1 MTKIINLSS
10 VIFLLFYF
18 LSGCSMKQN
27 KSSPPKAKKIEKE
40 LTIHGDTRID
50 NYFWLND
57 RNNQEVI
64 DYLNA
69 ENLYTDDVLK
79 DQEKFQESLFNE
91 IVGRIKQNDESV
103 PYFKN
108 GYYYYYRYEEG
119 KEYSIYCR
127 KEKTLDNDEEIILNV
142 NKLAQEHSFF
152 QVRDLKVST
161 NNNLLAFGVDTIG
174 RRKYDIYIKDL
185 SSGEIS
191 DKNVKNTSGSAA
203 WANDNKTIFYVTKDE
218 SLRPYKIFRHKIDED
233 AKNDVEVYHEKDS
246 TFSTYIYK
254 SRSSKFLIIGSDQT
268 LSTEYRLLDAD
279 NPNGAFK
286 IIQPREKDM
295 EYHVDHFKD
304 KLYIRTN
311 WNAKNYKLMK
321 TSLSKTSKEFWT
333 DVISHREDVL
343 LENFEIFKNYL
354 VLQER
359 ENGLNRLRIISWKD
373 KKDYYIKFQDPAYVA
388 YISTNHEIDTDILRY
403 RYSSLTRPNSTFDFN
418 MITQQKNLMKQQ
430 EVVGDFNS
438 DNYRSERLF
447 AVTKD
452 NVKIPISLVYH
463 KDKKRDNMPLLL
475 YAYGSYGSN
484 SNPYFSSVRL
494 SLLDR
499 GFTYAIAHV
508 RGGQEMGRYWYDD
521 GKLLKKKN
529 TFSDFID
536 CGKFLCDNKYTSPE
550 KLFAWGGSAGGLL
563 IGAVANIK
571 PDLFKGMIAA
581 VPWVDV
587 VTTMLDDSIPL
598 TTSEYDEWG
607 NPNIKEYYDYML
619 SYSPYD
625 NVEAKDY
632 PALLV
637 TAGLHDSQVQYWE
650 PAKWVAKLRELKTDN
665 NLLLLKTDMK
675 AGHGGTTGRF
685 KRYEIT
691 SIEYAFLLNLA
702 GINK

>member
-1 MTKIINLSS
+1 MKYFKLSFA
-10 VIFLLFYF
+10 ILLLYYFLL
-18 LSGCSMKQN
+18 GCSMKQN
-27 KSSPPKAKKIEKE
+27 QSSPPKAKKIPKE

-50 NYFWLND
+50 NYYWLNE
-57 RNNQEVI
+57 RENQEVI

-69 ENLYTDDVLK
+69 ENQYTDNVLA
-79 DQEKFQESLFNE
+79 DQKKFQESLFDE
-91 IVGRIKQNDESV
+91 IVGRIKQTDESV

-108 GYYYYYRYEEG
+108 GYYYYNRYEEG
-119 KEYSIYCR
+119 KEYPIYCR

-142 NKLAQEHSFF
+142 NKLAEGHNFF
-152 QVRDLKVST
+152 QVRSLKVST
-161 NNNLLAFGVDTIG
+161 NNNLLAFGVDSIG

-185 SSGEIS
+185 SSGIIS
-191 DKNVKNTSGSAA
+191 DKNVKRTSGSAA

-218 SLRPYKIFRHKIDED
+218 SLRPHKIFRHKIDED
-233 AKNDVEVYHEKDS
+233 PTNDVEVYHEKDS

-254 SRSSKFLIIGSDQT
+254 SKSSKFLIISSYQT

-279 NPNGAFK
+279 NPDGAFK

-321 TSLSKTSKEFWT
+321 TSLSKTNKEFWT

-343 LENFEIFKNYL
+343 LENFEVFKNYI

-359 ENGLNRLRIISWKD
+359 ENGLTQLRIIKWNN
-373 KKDYYIKFQDPAYVA
+373 KKDFYIKFQDPAYVA
-388 YISTNHEIDTDILRY
+388 YISTNPEIDTDILRY

-418 MITQQKNLMKQQ
+418 MVNQKKKLMKQQ

-452 NVKIPISLVYH
+452 NVKVPISLVYH
-463 KDKKRDNMPLLL
+463 KDKKQENMPLLL
-475 YAYGSYGSN
+475 YSYGSYGSN

-499 GFTYAIAHV
+499 GFIFAIAHV
-508 RGGQEMGRYWYDD
+508 RGGQEMGRYWYED

-550 KLFAWGGSAGGLL
+550 KLFALGGSAGGLL
-563 IGAVANIK
+563 VGAVANIK
-571 PDLFKGMIAA
+571 PDLFKGIVAA

-607 NPNIKEYYDYML
+607 NPNLKEYYDYML

-665 NLLLLKTDMK
+665 NILLLKTDME

-691 SIEYAFLLNLA
+691 SVEYAFLLNLA